1 MSDKKMQNIGIA
13 LMLCCA
19 VALCLG
25 QFIWKYYD
33 GVASIIVGFLVYG
46 VGAMLMLTSFHFGR
60 LSVLQPINS
69 VSYVFAAVLGALFF
83 GEALNGMRILGI
95 AIIIVGIILLVGGEE
110 KHVE

>member
-1 MSDKKMQNIGIA
+1 
-13 LMLCCA
+13 MLCCS

-33 GVASIIVGFLVYG
+33 GVASLAVGFLVYC
-46 VGAMLMLTSFHFGR
+46 VGAMLMLVSFRFGR

-83 GEALNGMRILGI
+83 SETLNGLRILGI